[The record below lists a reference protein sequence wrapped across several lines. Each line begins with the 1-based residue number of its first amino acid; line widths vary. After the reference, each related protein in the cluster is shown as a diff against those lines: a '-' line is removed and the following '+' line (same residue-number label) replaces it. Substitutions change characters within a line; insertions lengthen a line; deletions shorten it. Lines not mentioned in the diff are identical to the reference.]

1 MLTGTL
7 FAIIYSIALSS
18 STAEVVLAD
27 GGGITSVSNL
37 SDLPFDENDHLSSHF
52 LAVPAGSCGSLLKDA
67 VDFKEGV
74 HGHKWVGLE
83 GEAFESVFGHLGDYE
98 DYSGEEVADFNT
110 DCLAVCL
117 EKGTL
122 REVVARPLPHR
133 YFVEGAVDQ
142 DGDGERVDEMNL
154 QNFFMSD
161 SCAKVS
167 ENTSAYNNNICS
179 GDFRLLVTV
188 NFCLRQKPR

>member
-18 STAEVVLAD
+18 STAETTLAAD
-27 GGGITSVSNL
+27 GGLASASSL
-37 SDLPFDENDHLSSHF
+37 SDLPFDKNDHLSTHI
-52 LAVPAGSCGSLLKDA
+52 LAVPAGTCGSLLKNA
-67 VDFKEGV
+67 VDFKKGT
-74 HGHKWVGLE
+74 HGHKWIGLE
-83 GEAFESVFGHLGDYE
+83 GEAFESVFGHYGKYA
-98 DYSGEEVADFNT
+98 DYSGEEVTDFDN

-133 YFVEGAVDQ
+133 YFVQGKVDQ
-142 DGDGERVDEMNL
+142 DGDGERVDETSL
-154 QNFFMSD
+154 QNFFMTD

-167 ENTSAYNNNICS
+167 DDNMWNEVRGAC
-179 GDFRLLVTV
+179 
-188 NFCLRQKPR
+188 